1 MAVKKKKKRK
11 EKGTDNKDCAHFL
24 DVFLLCFCIV
34 FVEHLRS
41 LNGKRGPRQSG
52 GAPETRLVT
61 ASGRR
66 GPEWVR
72 TVNDWDWSAQGG
84 WKICMISLFLTHKVF
99 RAADGCF
106 STLGMTNICQLLSIR
121 SAAPSLASLAPF
133 MSLRDYRRGSA
144 VNCPNH

>member
-66 GPEWVR
+66 GQSESGP
-72 TVNDWDWSAQGG
+72 
-84 WKICMISLFLTHKVF
+84 
-99 RAADGCF
+99 
-106 STLGMTNICQLLSIR
+106 
-121 SAAPSLASLAPF
+121 
-133 MSLRDYRRGSA
+133 
-144 VNCPNH
+144 